1 MPADTG
7 FHQVSSATFHFSYFF
22 ANHVVREI
30 GLTPGLARRRAAPPG
45 PALTSPSCLVTSS
58 MEYTV
63 EGEDLSPS
71 ELATGEWETV
81 LSLQDRARRLK
92 SDAAAAST
100 PQRMHGEGKS
110 ASAAPVK
117 KKRPPAPRRKAPLP
131 RLPAGDYKIVC
142 RPRGWNLNTFV
153 PRQLERAACDAVH
166 VPFDV
171 AQTEDSTRVNPT
183 NNTITISTPDRQRA
197 AAYASLQTLRI
208 EGRDFEVASYVA
220 APDDSVRG
228 VIYQAFDGS
237 SPDEV
242 RQGFMNRNPG
252 AIVVDAR
259 RLGRSKSIQITFQGT
274 KIPSQIYYWGSIFR
288 VHPYQARV
296 ETCFNCRKVGHRA
309 DVCFKPKA
317 YLCRR

>member
-1 MPADTG
+1 
-7 FHQVSSATFHFSYFF
+7 
-22 ANHVVREI
+22 
-30 GLTPGLARRRAAPPG
+30 
-45 PALTSPSCLVTSS
+45 

-63 EGEDLSPS
+63 EGEDISPS

-100 PQRMHGEGKS
+100 PQRMHGGGKS

-117 KKRPPAPRRKAPLP
+117 KKRPPALRRKAPLP
-131 RLPAGDYKIVC
+131 RLPAGDYKIVY

-171 AQTEDSTRVNPT
+171 AQTEDSVRVNST
-183 NNTITISTPDRQRA
+183 NNTLTISTPDRQRA

-208 EGRDFEVASYVA
+208 EGRDFEVASSVA

-228 VIYQAFDGS
+228 IIYQAFDGS

-252 AIVVDAR
+252 VIVVDAR
-259 RLGRSKSIQITFQGT
+259 RLGRSKSIQITF
-274 KIPSQIYYWGSIFR
+274 
-288 VHPYQARV
+288 
-296 ETCFNCRKVGHRA
+296 
-309 DVCFKPKA
+309 
-317 YLCRR
+317 